1 MSIPTSM
8 SNRKRSSD
16 TLEVP
21 QLTEGDPTLEY
32 KTVFGKISE
41 GNGELYYDVYEH
53 TFKMEKSG
61 KTEFVTLK
69 SYTKHVYGVW
79 RGDHGTCH
87 RYLVDGVLIE
97 SKNTWF
103 VHESSFENLLTPVGV
118 EQEIREEDDH
128 KVHFLSVKNGK
139 LVDQETREREEKE
152 FEESK
157 KQDEEL
163 MERVKY
169 WLPNSCHPSIIA
181 FRKNYKGHAP
191 GVCNCGVV
199 HTERRVKKK
208 TSNMYGKTFFGCSLF
223 PNGCSYFK
231 RA

>member
-1 MSIPTSM
+1 MY
-8 SNRKRSSD
+8 NRKRSSD

-21 QLTEGDPTLEY
+21 QLVEGDPTLEY

-41 GNGELYYDVYEH
+41 RNKVNYDVYEYR
-53 TFKMEKSG
+53 FKMEKSG

-69 SYTKHVYGVW
+69 SYTKHVYGGA
-79 RGDHGTCH
+79 RGDDAKCH

-103 VHESSFENLLTPVGV
+103 GHESYFKNLPTAVGV

-157 KQDEEL
+157 TEEAEL

-181 FRKNYKGHAP
+181 FRKNSRGHALI
-191 GVCNCGVV
+191 GVCDCGVV
-199 HTERRVKKK
+199 YTERRVKKK

-223 PNGCSYFK
+223 PNGCSYF
-231 RA
+231 ATSY

>member
-1 MSIPTSM
+1 M

-16 TLEVP
+16 TLQVP
-21 QLTEGDPTLEY
+21 QLAEGDPTLEY
-32 KTVFGKISE
+32 KTVFGKIYE
-41 GNGELYYDVYEH
+41 GNGQLYYDVYEH
-53 TFKMEKSG
+53 IFKMEKSG

-79 RGDHGTCH
+79 RGDHGARH

-97 SKNTWF
+97 SENTWF
-103 VHESSFENLLTPVGV
+103 GVPSCFGNLPTAVGV

-139 LVDQETREREEKE
+139 LVDQETRESEEKE

-163 MERVKY
+163 FERVKY

-181 FRKNYKGHAP
+181 FRMNYARKGGHD
-191 GVCNCGVV
+191 VCHCGVV
-199 HTERRVKKK
+199 GTERRVKKK
-208 TSNMYGKTFFGCSLF
+208 TSNIYGQTFFGCSLF
-223 PNGCSYFK
+223 PNGCSYFIT
-231 RA
+231 A